1 MYDDE
6 QGDTEFGTTSE
17 SNADY
22 NIQFSRAKAIGQ
34 TTKFIVFKTHTGNS
48 AFKRVNVNIC
58 PSNLLQTDREK
69 EFLGVKKTS
78 EVYSIP

>member
-1 MYDDE
+1 LYDDE
-6 QGDTEFGTTSE
+6 QGDTEFGTTTV

-22 NIQFSRAKAIGQ
+22 TIQFSRAEAIGL
-34 TTKFIVFKTHTGNS
+34 TTKYIVFKTKSGSS

-69 EFLGVKKTS
+69 EF
-78 EVYSIP
+78 